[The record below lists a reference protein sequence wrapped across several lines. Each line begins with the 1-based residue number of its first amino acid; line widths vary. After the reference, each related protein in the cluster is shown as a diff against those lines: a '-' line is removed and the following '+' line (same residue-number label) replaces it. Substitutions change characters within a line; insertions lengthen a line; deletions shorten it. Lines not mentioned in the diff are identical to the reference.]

1 MSGPG
6 SLSNFASHTPHAT
19 RVPSR
24 PAIPPGKEEAP
35 YMMGAIRGPK
45 SPNHDEFGRLL
56 KPTGDGFLGVA
67 WDELTIRQLQ
77 RLFTSEVGIGRA
89 LANSIF
95 LSATTAVLGTL
106 ISVYLFDFQLT
117 MQFAWGAGL
126 VVLSAYAY
134 ATAPPPES
142 EGASRQPPQEMVV
155 APAVEE
161 EYKPITS
168 DAGSNDSTDS
178 APAP

>member
-1 MSGPG
+1 MAAVIKYGDNI
-6 SLSNFASHTPHAT
+6 LKNFT
-19 RVPSR
+19 
-24 PAIPPGKEEAP
+24 
-35 YMMGAIRGPK
+35 
-45 SPNHDEFGRLL
+45 
-56 KPTGDGFLGVA
+56 
-67 WDELTIRQLQ
+67 
-77 RLFTSEVGIGRA
+77 TSCSVI
-89 LANSIF
+89 
-95 LSATTAVLGTL
+95 LGTL

-142 EGASRQPPQEMVV
+142 ESASRQPPQEMVV